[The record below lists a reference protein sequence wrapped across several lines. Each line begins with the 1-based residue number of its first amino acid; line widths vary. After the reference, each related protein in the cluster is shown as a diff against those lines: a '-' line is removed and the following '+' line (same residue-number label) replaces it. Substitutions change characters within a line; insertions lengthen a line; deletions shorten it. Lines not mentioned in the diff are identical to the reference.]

1 MSSKKKNNHKKKPQA
16 PAKKPEKQSSKVLLI
31 ALICVGVIAAFLAG
45 GKIITTFTS
54 GNGNSTPSGTEPA
67 YITTAD
73 LDPNLIYYAEI
84 EMENYGTITVQ
95 LDQKAAP
102 ITASNFVKLA
112 QSGFYNGLT
121 FHRIM
126 ENFMMQG
133 GCPEGTGLGG
143 SDNKIYG
150 EFAENGYD
158 NPLSHTRG
166 TISMARSS
174 NFNSARSQFFIVH
187 QDYYINSLD
196 GKYAAFGHVIE
207 GMDIVDAICESARPI
222 DSNGRI
228 AAEDQPVILSI
239 TIRTEPAVQ

>member
-1 MSSKKKNNHKKKPQA
+1 MASKKKNNHKTKPQA
-16 PAKKPEKQSSKVLLI
+16 SVEKANKQSNNLLLI
-31 ALICVGVIAAFLAG
+31 ALICVGAIAALLAG

-54 GNGNSTPSGTEPA
+54 GNGDSSSGTAPA

-73 LDPNLIYYAEI
+73 LDPNLIYYADI

-102 ITASNFVKLA
+102 VTASNFVKLA

-121 FHRIM
+121 FHRIIDR
-126 ENFMMQG
+126 FMMQG
-133 GCPEGTGLGG
+133 GCPEGTGNGG

-150 EFAENGYD
+150 EFADNGYD

-174 NFNSARSQFFIVH
+174 NYNSARSQFFIVH
-187 QDYYINSLD
+187 QNYTGLD
-196 GKYAAFGHVIE
+196 GKYAAFGHVIS
-207 GMDIVDAICESARPI
+207 GMEIVDAICGSARPI

-228 AAEDQPVILSI
+228 AAEDQPVITSI
-239 TIRTEPAVQ
+239 TIRTAPAVQ

>member
-54 GNGNSTPSGTEPA
+54 GSGDPTPSGSEPA

-73 LDPNLIYYAEI
+73 LDPNLIYYADI
-84 EMENYGTITVQ
+84 EMEAYGTIVVQ
-95 LDQKAAP
+95 LDQNAAP
-102 ITASNFVKLA
+102 VTASNFVKLA

-133 GCPEGTGLGG
+133 GCPEGTGYGG
-143 SDNKIYG
+143 SENMIYG

-196 GKYAAFGHVIE
+196 GKYAAFGYVIE
-207 GMDIVDAICESARPI
+207 GMEIVDAICTSANPI

-228 AAEDQPVILSI
+228 AAEDQPVIRSI
-239 TIRTEPAVQ
+239 TIRTAPAAE

>member
-16 PAKKPEKQSSKVLLI
+16 PAKKPEKKRSNLLVITLICIGVVVALFLGSKV
-31 ALICVGVIAAFLAG
+31 F
-45 GKIITTFTS
+45 TTFTS
-54 GNGNSTPSGTEPA
+54 GSGDPSSGRSPS

-73 LDPNLIYYAEI
+73 LDPNLIYYADI
-84 EMENYGTITVQ
+84 EMENYGTIIVQ
-95 LDQKAAP
+95 LDQNAAP
-102 ITASNFVKLA
+102 VTASNFVKLA
-112 QSGFYNGLT
+112 ESGFYNGLT

-126 ENFMMQG
+126 ERFMMQG
-133 GCPEGTGLGG
+133 GCPEGTGYGG
-143 SDNKIYG
+143 SDNMIYG
-150 EFAENGYD
+150 EFAENGFD

-174 NFNSARSQFFIVH
+174 DYNSARSQFFIMH
-187 QDYYINSLD
+187 QSDYVSSLD

-228 AAEDQPVILSI
+228 AAEDQPVIISI
-239 TIRTEPAVQ
+239 TIRTAPAEQ

>member
-1 MSSKKKNNHKKKPQA
+1 MASNKKNNHKKKTQA
-16 PAKKPEKQSSKVLLI
+16 PAKKAEKQSSNLLVI
-31 ALICVGVIAAFLAG
+31 ALVCVGVIAALLAG
-45 GKIITTFTS
+45 GKLITALTS
-54 GNGNSTPSGTEPA
+54 GTGDPTPSGATPA

-73 LDPNLIYYAEI
+73 LDPNLIYYADI

-102 ITASNFVKLA
+102 VTASNFVKLA

-121 FHRIM
+121 FHRIIDR
-126 ENFMMQG
+126 FMMQG
-133 GCPEGTGLGG
+133 GCPEGTGNGG

-166 TISMARSS
+166 TISMARS
-174 NFNSARSQFFIVH
+174 NNYNSARSQFFIVH
-187 QDYYINSLD
+187 QNYTGLD

-207 GMDIVDAICESARPI
+207 GMDIVDAICGSARPI

-228 AAEDQPVILSI
+228 AAEDQPVITSI
-239 TIRTEPAVQ
+239 TIRTVPAAQ